1 MRVSDSHR
9 VLFVHVPKT
18 GGSSV
23 EAMFARRVDD
33 SRVVE
38 GRKRHA
44 SYQWLL
50 AAEPG
55 LDAYWSFG
63 FVRNPWARMVSWW
76 SMVSGVFERAERGDE
91 KARSKIEKYPNAWLP
106 EGEFRHDFDRF
117 VLEGTEK
124 VSKLGTPQSVTLAR
138 ADGRLVDFV
147 GRTENFDD
155 DLNTVRDKLGLERR
169 DQSPRRNQSS
179 HGHYHEY
186 YNDETRA
193 KVAEV
198 FARDIELFG
207 YTY

>member
-18 GGSSV
+18 GGSSF
-23 EAMFARRVDD
+23 EAMFARRIDD

-50 AAEPG
+50 AAEPD
-55 LDAYWSFG
+55 LEAYWSFG

-76 SMVSGVFERAERGDE
+76 SMISSVFEKADRGDE
-91 KARSKIEKYPNAWLP
+91 KARSKIENYPNAWLP

-124 VSKLGTPQSVTLAR
+124 VSKLGTPQSMTLAR

-155 DLNTVRDKLGLERR
+155 DLKIVRDKLGLARR
-169 DQSPRRNQSS
+169 DQSPRRNKSS
-179 HGHYHEY
+179 HGHYHDY